1 MMLITP
7 GSKWRIEGF
16 RDDVSRTFSRKL
28 FSLGL
33 VPGALIEIVR
43 LAPLGDP
50 AEVRVRHT
58 SYALRKA
65 DLALLQLAAVTEEA
79 SV

>member
-1 MMLITP
+1 MLIKP
-7 GSKWRIEGF
+7 GSRWRIEGF
-16 RDDVSRTFSRKL
+16 RDDISPQFSRKL

-33 VPGALIEIVR
+33 VPGALIDIVR

-50 AEVRVRHT
+50 AEVRIRRT

-65 DLALLQLAAVTEEA
+65 ELAMLRLKAVQGGEGA
-79 SV
+79 

>member
-1 MMLITP
+1 MMLIKA
-7 GSKWRIEGF
+7 GSQWRIEGY
-16 RDDVSRTFSRKL
+16 RDDMSPLFSRKL

-58 SYALRKA
+58 SYALRKSE
-65 DLALLQLAAVTEEA
+65 LALLRLAAVNGGESA
-79 SV
+79 

>member
-1 MMLITP
+1 MTP

-16 RDDVSRTFSRKL
+16 RDEISRTFSRKL
-28 FSLGL
+28 ISLGL
-33 VPGALIEIVR
+33 TPGAQIEIVR

-65 DLALLQLAAVTEEA
+65 ELALLRLAAVAEGEKA
-79 SV
+79 